1 MSIHYLPGYHPTTP
15 DDPSLTRADA
25 WNVSASQADK
35 TRTTAGQTR
44 DNRGTRSNAVSNA
57 LTVTQRS
64 PGWNNRKP
72 DIQRVQLGACTL
84 LAVPYRRW
92 AWHRHERM
100 VAELRRKEA

>member
-1 MSIHYLPGYHPTTP
+1 MSIHYLPVYHPTTP
-15 DDPSLTRADA
+15 NAPSMA
-25 WNVSASQADK
+25 ASKADK
-35 TRTTAGQTR
+35 TRTSAGQTR
-44 DNRGTRSNAVSNA
+44 DNYGTVSNAVSNA

-92 AWHRHERM
+92 AWRRYELR
-100 VAELRRKEA
+100 VAEARRMEA

>member
-25 WNVSASQADK
+25 WNLSVSKADSSR
-35 TRTTAGQTR
+35 TRYGR
-44 DNRGTRSNAVSNA
+44 DVTDSNAVSNA

-72 DIQRVQLGACTL
+72 DIQRIQLGACTL

-92 AWHRHERM
+92 AWRRHELKI
-100 VAELRRKEA
+100 AESRRLHA